1 VTIVNIFLAYGA
13 NMKTISF
20 IWLAGILIVTTLSTA
35 KAGSD
40 ETDLQSLQQAVQA
53 LQERVEVLEA
63 IKPTFT
69 GFMPNIAERFHVLHR
84 AGEAGD
90 WAVAGHELAEM
101 KRLVALS
108 GNIDTKN
115 GVLMQSMMESSF
127 QSLEDAVE
135 HGNQEK
141 LQMAL
146 EETVNACNA
155 CHTATGSP
163 FVQIVLDAKSSI
175 SMRHPHALAQREM
188 ARGHSHGDPAMMQT
202 MQKQMK
208 SMMGAEAGEG
218 KHDDSNEDG
227 HHDDDEKHQD

>member
-1 VTIVNIFLAYGA
+1 
-13 NMKTISF
+13 MKTISL
-20 IWLAGILIVTTLSTA
+20 ISLAGVLIAATLSIA
-35 KAGSD
+35 KAGSS
-40 ETDLQSLQQAVQA
+40 ETDLQSLQQAVQS
-53 LQERVEVLEA
+53 LQKRVEALEA

-69 GFMPNIAERFHVLHR
+69 SFMPDIAERFHVLHR

-90 WAVAGHELAEM
+90 WAVAGHELAEL
-101 KRLVALS
+101 KRLIALS
-108 GNIDTKN
+108 GNIDAES
-115 GVLMQSMMESSF
+115 GVLMQGMMASSF

-163 FVQIVLDAKSSI
+163 FVEVVLDAQKSI
-175 SMRHPHALAQREM
+175 SIRHPHALAQREM
-188 ARGHSHGDPAMMQT
+188 AGGHAHGEPAMMQM
-202 MQKQMK
+202 MQKQME
-208 SMMGAEAGEG
+208 SMGAEAGED

>member
-1 VTIVNIFLAYGA
+1 MKKIFLILPAGA
-13 NMKTISF
+13 
-20 IWLAGILIVTTLSTA
+20 LIAITLSIA

-53 LQERVEVLEA
+53 LQQRVAVLEA

-101 KRLVALS
+101 KRLVSLS
-108 GNIDTKN
+108 GNIDAEN
-115 GVLMQSMMESSF
+115 GVLMQAMMASSF

-135 HGNQEK
+135 HGNQDK
-141 LQMAL
+141 LQLAL
-146 EETVNACNA
+146 EETVDACNA
-155 CHTATGSP
+155 CHIATGSP
-163 FVQIVLDAKSSI
+163 FVQIVLDAERSI

-188 ARGHSHGDPAMMQT
+188 AGGHAHGEPAMMQT
-202 MQKQMK
+202 MQKQMEG
-208 SMMGAEAGEG
+208 MMGAEAAED

-227 HHDDDEKHQD
+227 HHDDGEKHQD